1 MEITL
6 EKIELVK
13 DRTGVSYKEA
23 KEALEAVDGSVV
35 DAIIAIE
42 ETVNLKTGNK
52 ASELADDTIEK
63 VKELVKKGNITK
75 IAVKKDD
82 ETLVNIPLNV
92 GLVGAL
98 VAPWGIIAATIAA
111 FGFKCQIELTKD
123 DGTVIDVS
131 QKAEV
136 IASDVKEKGSVVMDE
151 VARKGSAVYEDL
163 KANAPDKMVELK
175 EKGIGMILITHDI
188 YTAINTSDRIA
199 ILYLGYVIEITDT
212 KNFSGTGEK
221 LLHPYTRSLYKALPE
236 TDFELTEGHQPSYL
250 HIPKGCPYHE
260 NCPRQVRECHYE
272 IPELR
277 ELNGSVIR
285 CFNPL
290 VDGE

>member
-42 ETVNLKTGNK
+42 ETVNLKSGNK
-52 ASELADDTIEK
+52 ATEFADDTVEK
-63 VKELVKKGNITK
+63 IKEIVKKGNITK
-75 IAVKKDD
+75 IAVKKDE

-111 FGFKCQIELTKD
+111 FGFKCKIELTKD
-123 DGTVIDVS
+123 DGTVIDLS

-136 IASDVKEKGSVVMDE
+136 LASDVKEKGSVVVDE
-151 VARKGSAVYEDL
+151 VVAKGSAVYEDL

-175 EKGIGMILITHDI
+175 EKGVEAYNKIADKATETWNEIKDKKNEDAEFEIEFIFDEAEAFFDAAEEKVEEILQKAEDKVEEVVET
-188 YTAINTSDRIA
+188 
-199 ILYLGYVIEITDT
+199 VEEKIE
-212 KNFSGTGEK
+212 E
-221 LLHPYTRSLYKALPE
+221 
-236 TDFELTEGHQPSYL
+236 
-250 HIPKGCPYHE
+250 
-260 NCPRQVRECHYE
+260 
-272 IPELR
+272 
-277 ELNGSVIR
+277 
-285 CFNPL
+285 
-290 VDGE
+290 

>member
-52 ASELADDTIEK
+52 ATEFADDTVEK
-63 VKELVKKGNITK
+63 IKELVKKGNITK
-75 IAVKKDD
+75 VAVKKDD

-98 VAPWGIIAATIAA
+98 VAPWGVIAATIAA

-123 DGTVIDVS
+123 DGTVIDLS
-131 QKAEV
+131 EKAEV
-136 IASDVKEKGSVVMDE
+136 IANDVKEKGSVVVDE
-151 VARKGSAVYEDL
+151 VVAKGSAVYEDL

-175 EKGIGMILITHDI
+175 EKGANAYNTIVDKATGTWNDIKDKKNEDAEFEIEFIFDEAEAFFDAAEEKVEEILQK
-188 YTAINTSDRIA
+188 AEEK
-199 ILYLGYVIEITDT
+199 VEEVE
-212 KNFSGTGEK
+212 EK
-221 LLHPYTRSLYKALPE
+221 LE
-236 TDFELTEGHQPSYL
+236 D
-250 HIPKGCPYHE
+250 
-260 NCPRQVRECHYE
+260 
-272 IPELR
+272 
-277 ELNGSVIR
+277 
-285 CFNPL
+285 
-290 VDGE
+290 